1 MAVKKEAVITEE
13 KKLHDYELVFVI
25 SPKIED
31 DTLESTITNI
41 SQFITGKGG
50 NIADVERWGK
60 KKLAYPLK
68 KFLEGTYVLARFQ
81 MNPEYSKEL
90 EASLHISEDVLR
102 HLLIN
107 VES

>member
-13 KKLHDYELVFVI
+13 KRLHDYELVFVI
-25 SPKIED
+25 SPEID
-31 DTLESTITNI
+31 DDALESTVTNI

-50 NIADVERWGK
+50 VIADVERWGK

-81 MNPEYSKEL
+81 MDPKYSKEL
-90 EASLHISEDVLR
+90 EANLHISEEVLR
-102 HLLIN
+102 HILIV
-107 VES
+107 VEG